1 MATFWLE
8 TSVEGYFWWK
18 PPVGRQLKSLEEYS
32 PLWCHHLQTLISG
45 FNYPVKQW
53 PQLLTIVCSESPMVT
68 SNHPVF
74 LLSDSDSSY
83 GDKRQLVCF
92 PPWNPPTS

>member
-32 PLWCHHLQTLISG
+32 PLGQM
-45 FNYPVKQW
+45 
-53 PQLLTIVCSESPMVT
+53 SP
-68 SNHPVF
+68 
-74 LLSDSDSSY
+74 
-83 GDKRQLVCF
+83 
-92 PPWNPPTS
+92 